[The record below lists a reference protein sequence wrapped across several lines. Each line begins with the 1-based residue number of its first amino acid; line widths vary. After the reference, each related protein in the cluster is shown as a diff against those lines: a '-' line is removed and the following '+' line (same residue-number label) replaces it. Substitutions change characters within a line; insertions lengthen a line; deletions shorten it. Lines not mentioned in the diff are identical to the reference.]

1 MTAKKKSS
9 NKIATPTLRRGESQR
24 KNGSYDFRWTDA
36 DGRRHTIYA
45 STLTELRLKELQV
58 ITDQE
63 KGLKPETRCLTV
75 NDMFVL
81 WTQLKRGLKD
91 NTLQNY
97 RYLYDTFVKPSFGKK
112 KLSTLVKSDVK
123 RFYNTLADE
132 RCLSINTIDN
142 VHTVLHQILD
152 MAVDDAIIRNNPSS
166 NVLKELKLN
175 HAKPDKRR
183 ALSVAEEQRFLDF
196 LRSSEQYR
204 HWYPVFALMLGTGLR
219 VGEAVGLRW
228 CDIDFEANVIDINHT
243 LVYYRHAVN
252 GCYCN
257 IHTPKTRNGIRRVPM
272 MNMVKDAL
280 LQEKHRQD
288 QAGIVCTS
296 SIDGY
301 TDFVFINR
309 FGDPQHQG
317 TLNKA
322 LRRIIRDYNDQEFEH
337 HMAPKVFLPHFSCH
351 ILRHT
356 FTTRMCEAGLNIKV
370 MQEVLGHADVSTT
383 LNIYADATQ
392 EHQQAVF
399 ADFEEYL
406 VKHSL
411 L

>member
-1 MTAKKKSS
+1 MTAKKIPACKKS
-9 NKIATPTLRRGESQR
+9 TPMLRRGESQR
-24 KNGSYDFRWTDA
+24 KNGTFDFRWTDSE
-36 DGRRHTIYA
+36 GRRHTLYA
-45 STLTELRLKELQV
+45 ATLDELRAKEQQV
-58 ITDQE
+58 AQDQADGIKAE
-63 KGLKPETRCLTV
+63 KRSITV
-75 NDMFVL
+75 NDLFEL
-81 WTQLKRGLKD
+81 WAQVKRGLKD
-91 NTLQNY
+91 NTFQNY
-97 RYLYDTFVKPSFGKK
+97 RYLYDAFVRPSFGKK
-112 KLSTLVKSDVK
+112 LLSSLVKSDVR
-123 RFYNTLADE
+123 RFYNTLAEE
-132 RCLSINTIDN
+132 RGLSINTIDN

-152 MAVDDAIIRNNPSS
+152 MAVDDAFIRTNPTS
-166 NVLKELKLN
+166 NVLKELKLT

-183 ALSVAEEQRFLDF
+183 ALMSVEEQRFLSF

-204 HWYPVFALMLGTGLR
+204 HWYPVFALLLGTGLR

-228 CDIDFEANVIDINHT
+228 CDIDFEANVIDVNHT

-272 MNMVKDAL
+272 LVKVKEAL
-280 LQEKHRQD
+280 LLEQQRQAE
-288 QAGIVCTS
+288 QGITCRR

-301 TDFVFINR
+301 TGFIFVNR

-322 LRRIIRDYNDQEFEH
+322 LRRIIRDYNEQELLTH
-337 HMAPKVFLPHFSCH
+337 AANPVFLPHFSCH

-356 FTTRMCEAGLNIKV
+356 FTTRMCEAGVNIKV

-392 EHQQAVF
+392 EYQQVAF
-399 ADFEEYL
+399 ADLEEYL
-406 VKHSL
+406 SSHSPT
-411 L
+411 